1 MRRFR
6 HWRLFAAAWLIM
18 TFASQAQAGK
28 SDDTLQVGTVWE
40 ITTVDKYFNASRIG
54 TWIQHLGWDFLLHID
69 RSTGKIVPGLATSW
83 KYIDDKS
90 LELELRQGVKFHS
103 GKEMT
108 ADDVVYTLNYISSPR
123 NPQIDKRYTDWID
136 RAEKLGPYK
145 VRIVGKR
152 TYPAA
157 LQILAGFIAIYPS
170 GTYDKDKEQAMN
182 LHPDGT
188 GPYRIVEVDLPRRVV
203 FEKNASYYAASP
215 KGKPSIKRIVIR
227 VIPDMNT
234 QVAELLSG
242 RVDWLSNLPADLAE
256 DLSSNPKLRVE
267 LTGTMRCSHL
277 VMDAAGRSGDTPFK
291 KVKVRQALAHAVDR
305 EGIVKNLIKGPSQVL
320 HSPCYPAQFGCSN
333 DVTRYEYNPA
343 KAKKL
348 LADAGYP
355 NGFTTKFYAEYD
367 RPVAEAVISNLNAVG
382 IKTEFLFV
390 EFAALRTAWRKG
402 ETPLYF
408 TSWGSSSLYDV
419 SAFTPIFFKANND
432 SMVQDQEI
440 TDWFAAGDAS
450 VDPKVRLANYGRAY
464 KKIAD
469 QAYWLPMYTG
479 TMNYVYT
486 KDLEFKPTPDE
497 LPQLYNAR
505 WK

>member
-90 LELELRQGVKFHS
+90 LELELRPGVKFHS

-108 ADDVVYTLNYISSPR
+108 ADDVVYTLNYISSPK

-343 KAKKL
+343 KARK
-348 LADAGYP
+348 P
-355 NGFTTKFYAEYD
+355 RRSSTPSTT
-367 RPVAEAVISNLNAVG
+367 
-382 IKTEFLFV
+382 
-390 EFAALRTAWRKG
+390 
-402 ETPLYF
+402 
-408 TSWGSSSLYDV
+408 
-419 SAFTPIFFKANND
+419 
-432 SMVQDQEI
+432 
-440 TDWFAAGDAS
+440 
-450 VDPKVRLANYGRAY
+450 
-464 KKIAD
+464 
-469 QAYWLPMYTG
+469 
-479 TMNYVYT
+479 
-486 KDLEFKPTPDE
+486 
-497 LPQLYNAR
+497 AR
-505 WK
+505 WPRPSSAT